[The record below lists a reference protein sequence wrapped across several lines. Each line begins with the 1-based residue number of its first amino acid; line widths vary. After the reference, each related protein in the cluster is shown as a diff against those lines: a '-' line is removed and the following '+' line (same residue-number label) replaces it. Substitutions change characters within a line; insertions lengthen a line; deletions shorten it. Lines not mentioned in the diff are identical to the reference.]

1 MRCSLSESFLQRRRH
16 HRQPAEAKAS
26 ELQNNRFGFMIVP
39 LPAAVDIGI
48 VPRTRHDDATDS
60 DQLTQRPTETPR
72 LCHLLRV
79 HGGPAHREL
88 L

>member
-1 MRCSLSESFLQRRRH
+1 MQRSLSESFLQRRRH

-26 ELQNNRFGFMIVP
+26 ELKNNRFGLIVP

-60 DQLTQRPTETPR
+60 DQLTQPPTETPR
-72 LCHLLRV
+72 LCHLLRA